1 MFKMFLTGVLSFLSM
16 VALTRINGTLEWPNL
31 WFGLLCGAASFLVTK
46 LWFKILK
53 SESELAGKPNASGV
67 QKIFTTSNVLSVFI
81 GVCGFLFS
89 LLD

>member
-1 MFKMFLTGVLSFLSM
+1 MFKMFLAGALSFLSA

-46 LWFKILK
+46 AWFKVLK
-53 SESELAGKPNASGV
+53 AESELAGKPNASGV
-67 QKIFTTSNVLSVFI
+67 QKIFTTSNVISVFVA
-81 GVCGFLFS
+81 VCGFVFS